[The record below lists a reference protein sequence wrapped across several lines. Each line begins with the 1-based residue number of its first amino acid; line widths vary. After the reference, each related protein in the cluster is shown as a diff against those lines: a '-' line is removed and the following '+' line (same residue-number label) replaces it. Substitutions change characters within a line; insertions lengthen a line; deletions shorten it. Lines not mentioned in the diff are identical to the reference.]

1 MMFFN
6 MTQCLPMFIL
16 LASASDR
23 RDKRAGGGLGSGGV
37 TGVAF
42 AVSDFCQT
50 SHFFCLITSIITCM
64 VVVGHWVMIM
74 VIWSSGHSHRIIWSC
89 WHMSASCSAG
99 QWVMFNKPIGHVQWI
114 TVSC

>member
-23 RDKRAGGGLGSGGV
+23 RDKRAGGGVGSGGV
-37 TGVAF
+37 TGLAF

-50 SHFFCLITSIITCM
+50 SHFFCLITNIITCM
-64 VVVGHWVMIM
+64 VVVGHWVMIIGSFGHQ
-74 VIWSSGHSHRIIWSC
+74 VIVIGSSGHR
-89 WHMSASCSAG
+89 WHMSGSC
-99 QWVMFNKPIGHVQWI
+99 
-114 TVSC
+114 